1 MSRVV
6 NLTPDILRRI
16 IAEEKQKIVRE
27 KSKKAKMT
35 GRPRDL
41 SKVAKETREA
51 QASEMAHTLANEVQH
66 YKDLQEAADR
76 LAKKLSEVN
85 EVRQMIRSRILEQL

>member
-35 GRPRDL
+35 GRSQDL
-41 SKVAKETREA
+41 SKAAKETREV

-85 EVRQMIRSRILEQL
+85 EARQMIRSRILEQL